1 MARIAFASS
10 AIVSAP
16 WSSRRLAAGGDG
28 LEERRGDHRPREAED
43 HDDARQ
49 ELRREQACHA
59 QAEERTGG
67 ERLHRATAIGKYS
80 SSVATRFSE
89 CRRPPSTI
97 RIETRL
103 SWLGGSFDRTE
114 LSAQRWIG
122 LRVLGMSVAL
132 AGLATALFVTA
143 S

>member
-1 MARIAFASS
+1 M
-10 AIVSAP
+10 
-16 WSSRRLAAGGDG
+16 
-28 LEERRGDHRPREAED
+28 
-43 HDDARQ
+43 
-49 ELRREQACHA
+49 
-59 QAEERTGG
+59 
-67 ERLHRATAIGKYS
+67 
-80 SSVATRFSE
+80 
-89 CRRPPSTI
+89 

-103 SWLGGSFDRTE
+103 SWLGGSFDRPE